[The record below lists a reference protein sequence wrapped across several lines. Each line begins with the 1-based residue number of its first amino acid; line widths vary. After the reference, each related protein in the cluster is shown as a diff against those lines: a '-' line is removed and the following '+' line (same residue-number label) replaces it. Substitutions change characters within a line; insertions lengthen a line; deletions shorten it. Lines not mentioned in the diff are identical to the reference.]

1 MAWANILGG
10 LAGGLGNQMTSSAN
24 FGMLQSMQ
32 GAQDT
37 SSTMNQMAQ
46 MQAQMQSEKTKTAA
60 QIFQI
65 QQETKTK
72 VSEMQRETWVNK
84 RKSTDKIHEKVKQL
98 MMS

>member
-1 MAWANILGG
+1 MAWANLAGG
-10 LAGGLGNQMTSSAN
+10 LLGGLGNQMTSQAN
-24 FGMLQSMQ
+24 FGLLQGMQ